1 MAGAPRLTP
10 ASDSS
15 IVLEVDG
22 DLGPA
27 ATAQVHAWLWLV
39 QREAP
44 AWLVDL
50 HPAYTSLLV
59 EFDLAMVGH
68 DEVARWLGERAARVD
83 AAPAREARLVEL
95 PVRYGGEDGPDLP
108 ALAAHAGISED
119 EVVRLHSSAE
129 YTVAFL
135 GFLPGFPYLLGLP
148 AALRMPRLASPRA
161 RVPAGS
167 VAVADRQAGVYPA
180 DSPGGWRVIGRT
192 ERVLEQGFFEP
203 GDRVRFVVD
212 TQAGRG
218 PA

>member
-1 MAGAPRLTP
+1 MADAPRLTP

-15 IVLEVDG
+15 LLLEVDG

-44 AWLVDL
+44 AWLIDL
-50 HPAYTSLLV
+50 HPAYTSLLI

-68 DEVARWLGERAARVD
+68 DEVARWLGERAALVEQ
-83 AAPAREARLVEL
+83 APARQGRLVEL
-95 PVRYGGEDGPDLP
+95 PVRYGGDDGPDLP

-119 EVVRLHSSAE
+119 EVVRLHSSAQ

-148 AALRMPRLASPRA
+148 PTLRMPRLASPRT

-167 VAVADRQAGVYPA
+167 VAVADLQAGVYPV
-180 DSPGGWRVIGRT
+180 DSPGGWRVLGRT
-192 ERVLEQGFFEP
+192 PRALVEGWVLP

-212 TQAGRG
+212 QVARG
-218 PA
+218 SAR